1 MGVELEPEIHSGRPR
16 NENIKRAIVPAL
28 RELKMANPAA
38 IARYI
43 SIPLGHKVCRISA
56 YKYLEELAAEHRI
69 TRHVVSK
76 GAKRTIVVYSL

>member
-1 MGVELEPEIHSGRPR
+1 MGVELESEIHAGRPR
-16 NENIKRAIVPAL
+16 DENIKKAIMPAL
-28 RELKMANPAA
+28 QELKMANPAA
-38 IARYI
+38 IARII

-69 TRHVVSK
+69 KRHIVSK

>member
-1 MGVELEPEIHSGRPR
+1 MGVELVTEVRSGRPR
-16 NENIKRAIVPAL
+16 NENIKWAILPAL

-38 IARYI
+38 IARKI

-56 YKYLEELAAEHRI
+56 YKYLEELAAEHQI
-69 TRHVVSK
+69 KRHVVSK

>member
-16 NENIKRAIVPAL
+16 NENIKWAIVPAL

-38 IARYI
+38 VARKI
-43 SIPLGHKVCRISA
+43 SIPLGHRVCRITV

-69 TRHVVSK
+69 KRYVVSK
-76 GAKRTIVVYSL
+76 AAKRTIVVYSL